1 MNRASDEPSGHA
13 PARRTF
19 LAAGASAWVAAA
31 LEGGEQAQAA
41 ETEHLAEAASPWP
54 GRIKALTFD
63 VFGTVTDWH
72 TSIVLAG
79 QRLSQAKG
87 LRVDWSRFAADWRA
101 GYRPA
106 LEQIERG
113 EAAWTNIDGIHRRIL
128 DGLLRKYKIEGLSEA
143 EIVHLN
149 RVWHRLLPWADAV
162 SGLNRLR
169 CRYTVAALSNG
180 SMALLVD
187 MAKNAGLPWDCVLSA
202 ELAKHYKP
210 AAEVYQTAARL
221 LDLEPAQIMMV
232 TAHDDDLQG
241 ARRAGL
247 KTAFVSR
254 PLEHG
259 PGGAPPQIPAEAD
272 VSAGDFLEL
281 AAKLGA

>member
-1 MNRASDEPSGHA
+1 MDRVPDDSSDCS
-13 PARRTF
+13 PARRAF
-19 LAAGASAWVAAA
+19 LAAGASAAATVLA
-31 LEGGEQAQAA
+31 SGQRAHAA
-41 ETEHLAEAASPWP
+41 ETERRGEASAWR
-54 GRIKALTFD
+54 GRVKALAFD

-72 TSIVLAG
+72 TSIVLEG
-79 QRLSQAKG
+79 QQLSQSKG
-87 LRVDWSRFAADWRA
+87 LPVDWVQFAEDWRA

-106 LEQIERG
+106 LQQVEKG
-113 EAAWTNIDGIHRRIL
+113 EVPWANMDGIHRRIL
-128 DGLLRKYKIEGLSEA
+128 DGLLGKHHVDGFSEE
-143 EIVHLN
+143 EIIHLN

-162 SGLNRLR
+162 GGLNRLR

-180 SMALLVD
+180 HMALLVD

-210 AAEVYQTAARL
+210 APEVYQMAARL
-221 LDLEPAQIMMV
+221 LDLQPAQVMMV

-241 ARRAGL
+241 ARRAGF

-259 PGGAPPQIPAEAD
+259 PAGPAPKVPTEAD
-272 VSAGDFLEL
+272 ISARDFLDL